1 MIPDLFSKRQKRS
14 RGEVPD
20 VYQYTDIPREL
31 RVQIVYILDDS
42 FGSTEL
48 ASYPGYEA
56 YSAIE
61 RALCREYGW
70 FSLGSRRNDARQDFV
85 NCLIGT
91 VDYEKAIDAIEMAF
105 RMIDTVVRE
114 QLHQFAYNGARLSP
128 DQAIAE
134 LNSRF
139 QEHGVGFQ
147 YESGQIIRVDSQ
159 YTHNEVVRPALGVL
173 SDPIYEGANQEFL
186 NAHEHYRSKRYKE
199 CLSECLKAFESC
211 MKSICTERK
220 WGYNDTDTASRLIQI
235 LLAQAIIPSFM
246 QTHFTSLK
254 STLEAGVPTIR
265 NKRSGHGQGP
275 EEITVPESLAA
286 YALHLTA
293 SNILFLTRAN
303 DELGRSGR

>member
-1 MIPDLFSKRQKRS
+1 MIHDLFSKRQKLA

-20 VYQYTDIPREL
+20 VYQYIDIPVEL
-31 RVQIVYILDDS
+31 RVQAVYIMDDAL
-42 FGSTEL
+42 GSD
-48 ASYPGYEA
+48 SYSQERSEA
-56 YSAIE
+56 LQVIE
-61 RALCREYGW
+61 RVLRREYGW
-70 FSLGSRRNDARQDFV
+70 LSLGSRRDDPYTDFV
-85 NCLIGT
+85 NFFLGT
-91 VDYEKAIDAIEMAF
+91 QDYEKAIDAIEIAF
-105 RMIDTVVRE
+105 SVIDTVVRGDPY
-114 QLHQFAYNGARLSP
+114 QFSLAGARSSP
-128 DQAIAE
+128 DEAIAE

-139 QEHGVGFQ
+139 QEHGVGFRF
-147 YESGQIIRVDSQ
+147 ESGQIIRIDSQ
-159 YTHNEVVRPALGVL
+159 YIHSEVVKPVL
-173 SDPIYEGANQEFL
+173 NMLSGPLYKGANQEFL
-186 NAHEHYRSKRYKE
+186 NAHEHYRHKRYKE

-220 WGYNDTDTASRLIQI
+220 WGYNDTDAASRLIQI

-246 QTHFTSLK
+246 QAHFTSLK

-303 DELGRSGR
+303 GELG